1 MSNKFEN
8 TVMGDIKYNPDG
20 TALLKIAASQ
30 WWNGKLKLV
39 YPSTD
44 GGWELKLAPPWDK
57 R

>member
-1 MSNKFEN
+1 
-8 TVMGDIKYNPDG
+8 MGDIKYNPDG
-20 TALLKIAASQ
+20 TALLKITASQ